1 MPKACPYVMMQFAI
15 TYCAS
20 FPPVIFHWENI
31 IKKSL
36 SAVVTERAIFYVR
49 VYRFLCDWGLGETAV
64 AFFVFLAAATWAWV
78 VWHHLWTYV
87 QRCLWLA

>member
-1 MPKACPYVMMQFAI
+1 MPKACPYVMVQFL
-15 TYCAS
+15 S
-20 FPPVIFHWENI
+20 FVIGFTSGNFSLENI
-31 IKKSL
+31 KNSL
-36 SAVVTERAIFYVR
+36 SAVVAERAIFYVR

-78 VWHHLWTYV
+78 VWHHLRTYM

>member
-1 MPKACPYVMMQFAI
+1 MPKACPYVMIQFAI

-20 FPPVIFHWENI
+20 FPPVIISHWEN

-78 VWHHLWTYV
+78 VWHHLWTHM

>member
-1 MPKACPYVMMQFAI
+1 MPKACPYVMMHFASI
-15 TYCAS
+15 
-20 FPPVIFHWENI
+20 VIGFTSGNFSLEN

-78 VWHHLWTYV
+78 VWHHLRTYV

>member
-1 MPKACPYVMMQFAI
+1 MMQFAI

-20 FPPVIFHWENI
+20 FPPVIISHWEN

-49 VYRFLCDWGLGETAV
+49 VYRF
-64 AFFVFLAAATWAWV
+64 
-78 VWHHLWTYV
+78 
-87 QRCLWLA
+87 

>member
-1 MPKACPYVMMQFAI
+1 MPKACPYVIMQFASI
-15 TYCAS
+15 GIGFTS
-20 FPPVIFHWENI
+20 GNFSLEN

-78 VWHHLWTYV
+78 VWHHLWTYM
-87 QRCLWLA
+87 QRCLRLA

>member
-1 MPKACPYVMMQFAI
+1 MMQFAI

-20 FPPVIFHWENI
+20 FPPVIIFHWENI

-49 VYRFLCDWGLGETAV
+49 VYRF
-64 AFFVFLAAATWAWV
+64 
-78 VWHHLWTYV
+78 
-87 QRCLWLA
+87 